1 MPFKLIKLC
10 HFRGMHGR
18 LIMYLNIIMMVFWG
32 WLLGPVGAL
41 LSAPLTMI
49 VKIVCEHVDE
59 WKWAA
64 HLLDSPVEGLEQRMT
79 ARLAG
84 AMQNQPLQP
93 QDVPPTSSSGAGDTT

>member
-1 MPFKLIKLC
+1 MLFGFFG
-10 HFRGMHGR
+10 H
-18 LIMYLNIIMMVFWG
+18 
-32 WLLGPVGAL
+32 
-41 LSAPLTMI
+41 